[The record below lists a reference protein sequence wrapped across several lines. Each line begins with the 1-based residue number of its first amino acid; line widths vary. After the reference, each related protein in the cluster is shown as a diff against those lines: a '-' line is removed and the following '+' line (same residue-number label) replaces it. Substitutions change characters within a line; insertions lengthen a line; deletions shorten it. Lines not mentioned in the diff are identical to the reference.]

1 MRRLDDLDRFY
12 DLLADLERAVGGMR
26 SLRDCTGY
34 MDWPD
39 RGIYFFF
46 APDESRDD
54 GMPRLT
60 RIGTHAVSSGSG
72 TALWDRLRAHRGI
85 NSGTFAGGGNHRG
98 SVFRKRVGEAICERD
113 GIDDVYPE
121 WGSGSSADR
130 EVRLKETGLER
141 RVTEYVGALPV
152 LWLAVDDEPS
162 PESDRAYIERNALA
176 LVSNSTGS
184 PTVTDEDDTDRPL
197 IDGGARSTENTNDR
211 SAVIPRSLVTVTLAA
226 RSPGDENVFSTPL
239 PENVRVPMIHRYRWP
254 VDSVST
260 LKLTGFPMTVL
271 SGDTSLISGASA
283 TSTVHWMSAFSV
295 ASVPSLATTRTV
307 CSPAPN

>member
-176 LVSNSTGS
+176 LVSNYRSEPIDMRRGDWLGTHS
-184 PTVTDEDDTDRPL
+184 PVPEIRRSGLWNVDHVDETYDPDFLDVV
-197 IDGGARSTENTNDR
+197 E
-211 SAVIPRSLVTVTLAA
+211 
-226 RSPGDENVFSTPL
+226 
-239 PENVRVPMIHRYRWP
+239 RY
-254 VDSVST
+254 VAE
-260 LKLTGFPMTVL
+260 
-271 SGDTSLISGASA
+271 TSSS
-283 TSTVHWMSAFSV
+283 
-295 ASVPSLATTRTV
+295 
-307 CSPAPN
+307 